1 MSKKKRKC
9 PARSRLYI
17 DPVAVRAA
25 LYSKRMSME
34 HLQSVTG
41 YPPELCETLYY
52 GGKVPLAVVDQ
63 LAAFFKCPA
72 NDLLMPADRAAL
84 VRKAYPYGSREPSA
98 EEALEILN
106 GCDYDPYKNEP
117 APADGSPARCVK
129 HPRRTYLAGGC
140 SGPEILEMSKIL

>member
-1 MSKKKRKC
+1 MSKKKKKR

-25 LYSKRMSME
+25 LYRKRMSME
-34 HLQSVTG
+34 RLQRVTG

-72 NDLLMPADRAAL
+72 NYLLMPAGCAARL
-84 VRKAYPYGSREPSA
+84 DKEYFYGGREPSMA
-98 EEALEILN
+98 KEFEILY
-106 GCDYDPYKNEP
+106 GGDYDPYKNES
-117 APADGSPARCVK
+117 APVDGSAARCVK
-129 HPRRTYLAGGC
+129 HPRRTYMAGSF
-140 SGPEILEMSKIL
+140 SGG